1 MPTSK
6 QSMIELHHPCFDNTQ
21 YSKYSQAIKRKTRN
35 NLGYKG
41 DNKMNLQ
48 DLATLVA
55 LLKEYSK
62 ELTHALSDAVE
73 IDDDVAAQ
81 KTIEG
86 KVSTIDFALEV
97 AMEDLEYRIYT

>member
-1 MPTSK
+1 
-6 QSMIELHHPCFDNTQ
+6 
-21 YSKYSQAIKRKTRN
+21 
-35 NLGYKG
+35 
-41 DNKMNLQ
+41 MNLQ

-73 IDDDVAAQ
+73 IDDDIVAQ
-81 KTIEG
+81 KTIEA
-86 KVSTIDFALEV
+86 KAETIESAMEI

>member
-1 MPTSK
+1 
-6 QSMIELHHPCFDNTQ
+6 
-21 YSKYSQAIKRKTRN
+21 
-35 NLGYKG
+35 
-41 DNKMNLQ
+41 MNLQ

-73 IDDDVAAQ
+73 IDDDVVAQ
-81 KTIEG
+81 KTIEA
-86 KVSTIDFALEV
+86 KAETIESAMEI